1 MRKFSY
7 RIISFVMGICLAV
20 SLSGCAGKAGQGKE
34 KGTYVEKEVVLP
46 EDITAVYDIQAGK
59 DGAIVMFAAMADSD
73 CILFKTTDRGESW
86 EEMTALPEELKKD
99 MIFSGAVKEDGSVIF
114 AAYKGLLEKMDQEVD
129 LIQEPKSYGVIDKEG
144 NFRPFTADVRDN
156 GMIADFY
163 IYEDR
168 VFFCDIN
175 GYYYELKESG
185 AKILNPEAD
194 TYGTPYGLA
203 VSDDVLLGMNGEGLE
218 QYDIN
223 TGKAADAF
231 RSFADF
237 CLEKMGNETTSPI
250 LYASG
255 EGEMFY
261 LGQTGLFR
269 YNEEEKSGEKILDG
283 ERYQFGK
290 SDVTLKKIQE
300 AGKDAY
306 AVLSYEGSRPAI
318 YLYEYDENASAK
330 EQKELTVYMLQKDS
344 AMQAVIDGFREK
356 YPDILV
362 HTETG
367 TDESMGLTF
376 EDAVRSLNVSLFAD
390 DGPDILVLDGLPAD
404 SYIRQKKLADIT
416 DAVSSQP
423 LESAVA
429 KTYERE
435 GKIWAVPL
443 KFSLLDIHA
452 TSQVLEKGMGL
463 EEIAQQ
469 AEALKK
475 KGVAAVDLWEG
486 ESIFSSLF
494 YYYFPDC
501 MKDGKID
508 GGELGE
514 MFQNMKKIY
523 DNSEY
528 NWTVELEGE
537 TGVSLAGAFPGNMEN
552 GSMMLHIGESQLMA
566 GKLGSL
572 PAIQLAY
579 LLRAKNPDI
588 KCGFFDDMLQ
598 KQYFAETSLGISAS
612 AKSPDEAKKFVE
624 YAVSEEGQKRIK
636 DLEEGFPVNEVS
648 LDQVF
653 KSEYAKSYEYAIED
667 RDGKQVVVKA
677 EGNIKKDDYR
687 KWKDRLKGYK
697 TPAFQDAVIRE
708 MVLNAA
714 ADYMNGNLELDAA
727 VKQCAQSIELYL
739 NE

>member
-1 MRKFSY
+1 MSKFSC

-20 SLSGCAGKAGQGKE
+20 SMSGCVGKVKQDKE
-34 KGTYVEKEVVLP
+34 KGTYIEKEVVLP
-46 EDITAVYDIQAGK
+46 EDVTAIYDIQAGK
-59 DGAIVMFAAMADSD
+59 DGALVMFAAMADSD
-73 CILFKTTDRGESW
+73 CILFKTTDNGESW
-86 EEMTALPEELKKD
+86 EEMTALPKELKKD

-144 NFRPFTADVRDN
+144 NYRPLTADVRDN
-156 GMIADFY
+156 SMIADFY

-175 GYYYELKESG
+175 GYYYELKERG
-185 AKILNPEAD
+185 AKIMNPEAD
-194 TYGTPYGLA
+194 TYGTPYDLA
-203 VSDDVLLGMNGEGLE
+203 VSENVLLAMNGEGIE

-223 TGKAADAF
+223 TGKATDVF
-231 RSFADF
+231 HLFADF
-237 CLEKMGNETTSPI
+237 CLEKMENETTSPI
-250 LYASG
+250 LYVSG

-269 YNEEEKSGEKILDG
+269 YNEEGKSGEKILDG

-404 SYIRQKKLADIT
+404 SYIGQKKLADIT
-416 DAVSSQP
+416 DVVSAQP

-435 GKIWAVPL
+435 GKIYAIPL
-443 KFSLLDIHA
+443 KFSLLDLHA
-452 TSQVLEKGMGL
+452 SSQILENGMGL
-463 EEIAQQ
+463 EEIAGQMK
-469 AEALKK
+469 ELKK
-475 KGVAAVDLWEG
+475 KDIVSVDLWEG

-494 YYYFPDC
+494 YYYFPAC
-501 MKDGKID
+501 MEEGKAEP
-508 GGELGE
+508 GELGR
-514 MFQNMKKIY
+514 MFQSMKEIY

-528 NWTVELEGE
+528 DWTVELEGE
-537 TGVSLAGAFPGNMEN
+537 TGFSLAGAAPGNMEN
-552 GSMMLHIGESQLMA
+552 GDMMLHIKESQLMA

-572 PAIQLAY
+572 SAIQLAY
-579 LLRAKNPDI
+579 LLRAKNQDI

-612 AKSPDEAKKFVE
+612 AKSPAEAKKFVE

-636 DLEEGFPVNEVS
+636 DMEDGFPVNEVS

-653 KSEYAKSYEYAIED
+653 KSEYAKSYEYAIEN
-667 RDGKQVVVKA
+667 RDGKEVVVKA

-687 KWKDRLKGYK
+687 KWRKKVEEYK

-727 VKQCAQSIELYL
+727 VKQCARSIELYL